1 MTNNSS
7 YKDMYINGKK
17 IRIKKVKD
25 REYNLGLKT
34 LDGHMTAV
42 EEDNKPKVFN
52 SVNEIFNF
60 LTDE

>member
-1 MTNNSS
+1 
-7 YKDMYINGKK
+7 MYINGKK